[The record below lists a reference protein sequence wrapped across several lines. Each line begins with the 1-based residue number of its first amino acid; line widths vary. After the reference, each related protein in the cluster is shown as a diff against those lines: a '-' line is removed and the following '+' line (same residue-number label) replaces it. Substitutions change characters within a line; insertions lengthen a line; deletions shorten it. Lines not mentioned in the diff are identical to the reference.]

1 MARTIQMLEVIEQ
14 VKIDPESDEALA
26 INEPLVAEWL
36 IEFIRDELVRR
47 RGFSKAVVGLS
58 GGVDSALVAY
68 LCARALGPKNVHG
81 IRMPYKSSSAES
93 LEHAQLVADD
103 LGINVTTIEITGAV
117 DGYLKAFA
125 ADADGRRRGNV
136 MARTRMI
143 ILFDQS
149 EHFRALPIGT
159 GNKTERLFGYFTW
172 HADDSPPI
180 NPLGDLYKT
189 QVWKLSRYIGVPEA
203 IITKPA
209 SADLIV
215 GQTDE
220 SDFGITYERA
230 DRILSYL
237 VRGFTPDRLTEIGFK
252 PDEVAIVKRRLGSTH
267 WKRHLPTVAML
278 SSTAINDY
286 YLRPVDY

>member
-1 MARTIQMLEVIEQ
+1 MSMLDIVEQ
-14 VKIDPESDEALA
+14 KRIDPDGDEALA
-26 INEPLVAEWL
+26 INEPLVADWL

-47 RGFSKAVVGLS
+47 RGFSNAVVGLS

-68 LCARALGPKNVHG
+68 LCARALGPKNVFG

-103 LGINVTTIEITGAV
+103 LGINLSTIEITGAV
-117 DGYLKAFA
+117 DGYLKSYAS
-125 ADADGRRRGNV
+125 DADGRRRGNV

-143 ILFDQS
+143 VLFDQS

-189 QVWKLSRYIGVPEA
+189 QVWKLSRYVGVPDA
-203 IITKPA
+203 IINKPA
-209 SADLIV
+209 SADLVV

-220 SDFGITYERA
+220 TDFGITYERA

-237 VRGFTPDRLTEIGFK
+237 VRGFSVERLTDIGFK
-252 PDEVAIVKRRLGSTH
+252 DDEVAIVKRRLDTTH

-286 YLRPVDY
+286 YLRPVDF